1 MSMRQLER
9 SIMLFLRQLI
19 NNWLLNLKKVI
30 AILTKE
36 DVLNISEIAKIFVSN
51 DEAELFAKELNDV
64 LKFVDMMNEVDI

>member
-1 MSMRQLER
+1 MLMRLLEQFT
-9 SIMLFLRQLI
+9 MLFLLQLI

>member
-1 MSMRQLER
+1 M
-9 SIMLFLRQLI
+9 
-19 NNWLLNLKKVI
+19 I

>member
-1 MSMRQLER
+1 M
-9 SIMLFLRQLI
+9 
-19 NNWLLNLKKVI
+19 I

-36 DVLNISEIAKIFVSN
+36 DVLNISEIEKIFVSN